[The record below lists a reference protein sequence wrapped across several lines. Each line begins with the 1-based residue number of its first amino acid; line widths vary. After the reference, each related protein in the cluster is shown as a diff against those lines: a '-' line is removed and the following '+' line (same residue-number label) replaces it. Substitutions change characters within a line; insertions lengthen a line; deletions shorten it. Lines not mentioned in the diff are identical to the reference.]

1 MPPRRHSR
9 DPGEPGSPRTRPQGP
24 QVSPELG
31 HTLNVLALALVA
43 LIVVTGGAVRLTGS
57 GLGCSDW
64 PECSVGHLTPA
75 LQFHGL
81 VEFGNRLVTVVLTV
95 AVAAAFLAAVF
106 RSPRRRDLV
115 WLSGGLVAGVL
126 AQAVLGGIVVYT
138 KLNPYVVMVH
148 FVATILLVADA
159 VVLVHRDRLDYSPG
173 SARLLVPRPVIR
185 GFYGL
190 LALLALVI
198 TAGTATTG
206 AGPHAGDASGQQVAR
221 RIPVALRDMAELH
234 SSLALLMVGL
244 TVGLVVALHAS
255 AVPVTGAAVGADPPG
270 GDGGAGGDRL
280 HAVLH
285 APAGVVGRVASR
297 RGDRVGDRCAP
308 DLPRLHLSPAGAGRG
323 RRAGGAGAAGRAA
336 GASRRRCAVDGRW
349 EAGW

>member
-1 MPPRRHSR
+1 
-9 DPGEPGSPRTRPQGP
+9 
-24 QVSPELG
+24 VSPELG
-31 HTLNVLALALVA
+31 HTLDVLALVLVA

-106 RSPRRRDLV
+106 RAPRRRDLM

-159 VVLVHRDRLDYSPG
+159 VVLVHRDRLDYAAGPG
-173 SARLLVPRPVIR
+173 RLLVPRTVIR
-185 GFYGL
+185 AFYGL

-206 AGPHAGDASGQQVAR
+206 SGPHAGDSSGQQVAH
-221 RIPVALRDMAELH
+221 RIPIALRDMAELH

-255 AVPVTGAAVGADPPG
+255 SVPSRVQRSARILLVVMVAQAAIGYTQYFTHLPALLVELHLAGATALAIGMLQTFLVCTYHPLERVEPF
-270 GDGGAGGDRL
+270 DR
-280 HAVLH
+280 AE
-285 APAGVVGRVASR
+285 
-297 RGDRVGDRCAP
+297 RVGQQRE
-308 DLPRLHLSPAGAGRG
+308 AGRTQPS
-323 RRAGGAGAAGRAA
+323 AI
-336 GASRRRCAVDGRW
+336 GASSHDGETDGQQAVAEPKIPGTVR
-349 EAGW
+349 G

>member
-1 MPPRRHSR
+1 M
-9 DPGEPGSPRTRPQGP
+9 
-24 QVSPELG
+24 
-31 HTLNVLALALVA
+31 ALVLVA

-106 RSPRRRDLV
+106 RAPRRRDLL

-173 SARLLVPRPVIR
+173 SGRLLVPRAVIR
-185 GFYGL
+185 AFYAL

-206 AGPHAGDASGQQVAR
+206 AGPHAGDSSGQQVAR

-255 AVPVTGAAVGADPPG
+255 SGVPSRVQRSARILLAVMVAQAAIGYTQYFTHLPALLVELHLAGATALAIAMVQTFLVCTYHPRSGWSPS
-270 GDGGAGGDRL
+270 
-280 HAVLH
+280 
-285 APAGVVGRVASR
+285 VGR
-297 RGDRVGDRCAP
+297 
-308 DLPRLHLSPAGAGRG
+308 
-323 RRAGGAGAAGRAA
+323 GG
-336 GASRRRCAVDGRW
+336 
-349 EAGW
+349 